1 MSDISQMWERAC
13 SRREQLGLTDS
24 LKMHNPTC
32 PDWAEAL
39 LNGFSQIFLQRHP
52 LCGLLC
58 LVAILIGAPALLGG
72 ALLGGVA
79 GLLTAQRRCYPK
91 AERQAGLY
99 SYNGVLLGLL
109 ISQHFAWSALVPPLI
124 LACGGLSAILT
135 RQWLKHATQPQDLP
149 AYTAPFVG
157 LGWLLLGHA
166 PENTLALIEP
176 APFAVLTAPF
186 TGLGQIMLLEQPM
199 AGGLIALGLLLADR
213 RAAVWALSGASLGML
228 AGVWLND
235 PAGALLGLHSY
246 NPALAALALSP
257 TRRQPW
263 LPLLGIGLAILLT
276 PGFAALH
283 LPALTAPFILACW
296 LVRAGQRMLRKPHMD
311 SPFESP

>member
-1 MSDISQMWERAC
+1 
-13 SRREQLGLTDS
+13 
-24 LKMHNPTC
+24 MHNQTC

-39 LNGFSQIFLQRHP
+39 LNGFSQIFLQRQP

-58 LVAILIGAPALLGG
+58 LLAILIGAPALLGG

-79 GLLTAQRRCYPK
+79 GLLTAQRRGYPK

-109 ISQHFAWSALVPPLI
+109 ISQHFAWSALLPPLI

-135 RQWLKHATQPQDLP
+135 RQWLKHATQPNDLP
-149 AYTAPFVG
+149 AYTTPFVG
-157 LGWLLLGHA
+157 LGWLLLGTA
-166 PENTLALIEP
+166 PDSTLVVTEP
-176 APFAVLTAPF
+176 DTLSVLAAPF
-186 TGLGQIMLLEQPM
+186 TGLAQVMLLDRPL
-199 AGGLIALGLLLADR
+199 AGTLIALGLLLANR
-213 RAAVWALSGASLGML
+213 RAALWAMIGASI
-228 AGVWLND
+228 GVLIALLLD
-235 PAGALLGLHSY
+235 EPASALLGLHSY
-246 NPALAALALSP
+246 NPALAALALSQ
-257 TRRQPW
+257 TRRQSW
-263 LPLLGIGLAILLT
+263 LPLLGIGLAIILT

-296 LVRAGQRMLRKPHMD
+296 LARASQRMFKPRVD

>member
-1 MSDISQMWERAC
+1 
-13 SRREQLGLTDS
+13 
-24 LKMHNPTC
+24 MHNQTC

-39 LNGFSQIFLQRHP
+39 LNGFSQIFLQRQP

-58 LVAILIGAPALLGG
+58 LLAILVGAPALFGG

-79 GLLTAQRRCYPK
+79 GLLTAQRRGYPK
-91 AERQAGLY
+91 TERQAGLY

-109 ISQHFAWSALVPPLI
+109 ISQRFDWSALLPPLI
-124 LACGGLSAILT
+124 LACGGLAAMLT
-135 RQWLKHATQPQDLP
+135 RQWLKHASRPGDLP

-157 LGWLLLGHA
+157 LGWLLLGTA
-166 PENTLALIEP
+166 PPSTFALSEP
-176 APFAVLTAPF
+176 GMFSLISAPF
-186 TGLGQIMLLEQPM
+186 TGLAQIMLLDQPM
-199 AGGLIALGLLLADR
+199 AGVLIVVGLWLASR
-213 RAAVWALSGASLGML
+213 RAAVWALIGASTGVLIALILGE
-228 AGVWLND
+228 
-235 PAGALLGLHSY
+235 PASALLGLHSY
-246 NPALAALALSP
+246 NPALAALALSQ

-263 LPLLGIGLAILLT
+263 MPLLGIGLAIILT

-296 LVRAGQRMLRKPHMD
+296 LVHATRRMLRKPRMD

>member
-1 MSDISQMWERAC
+1 
-13 SRREQLGLTDS
+13 
-24 LKMHNPTC
+24 MHNPTC

-58 LVAILIGAPALLGG
+58 LLAILIGAPPLFGG

-79 GLLTAQRRCYPK
+79 GLLTAQRRGYPK

-109 ISQHFAWSALVPPLI
+109 ISQHFAWSALLPPLI
-124 LACGGLSAILT
+124 LACGGLAAMLT
-135 RQWLKHATQPQDLP
+135 RQWLKHASRPDDLP

-157 LGWLLLGHA
+157 LGWLLLGTLPNSAFALTA
-166 PENTLALIEP
+166 PDTLSILI
-176 APFAVLTAPF
+176 APF
-186 TGLGQIMLLEQPM
+186 TGLAQIMLLDQPLAGALIAVGLWLANRRAALWAL
-199 AGGLIALGLLLADR
+199 AGGSAGVIVGLLLGD
-213 RAAVWALSGASLGML
+213 STS
-228 AGVWLND
+228 
-235 PAGALLGLHSY
+235 ALLGLHSY
-246 NPALAALALSP
+246 NPALAALALSQM
-257 TRRQPW
+257 RRQPW
-263 LPLLGIGLAILLT
+263 LPLFGILLAIVLT

-296 LVRAGQRMLRKPHMD
+296 LVHAGRRILRNRRMD

>member
-1 MSDISQMWERAC
+1 MQN
-13 SRREQLGLTDS
+13 Q
-24 LKMHNPTC
+24 TC

-39 LNGFSQIFLQRHP
+39 LNGFSQIFLQRQP

-58 LVAILIGAPALLGG
+58 LLTILIGAPALLGG

-79 GLLTAQRRCYPK
+79 GLLTAQRRGYPK

-109 ISQHFAWSALVPPLI
+109 ISQHFAWSALLPPLI

-135 RQWLKHATQPQDLP
+135 RQWLKHASQPDDLP

-157 LGWLLLGHA
+157 LGWLLMGTV
-166 PENTLALIEP
+166 PESTFALTEPDTLS
-176 APFAVLTAPF
+176 VLVAPF
-186 TGLGQIMLLEQPM
+186 TGLAQIMLLDQPV
-199 AGGLIALGLLLADR
+199 AGALIALGLSIANR
-213 RAAVWALSGASLGML
+213 RAALWALTGAS
-228 AGVWLND
+228 AGVLIALLLD
-235 PAGALLGLHSY
+235 EPDSALLGLHSY
-246 NPALAALALSP
+246 NPALAALALSQS
-257 TRRQPW
+257 RRQPW
-263 LPLLGIGLAILLT
+263 LPLLGLLLAIMLT

-296 LVRAGQRMLRKPHMD
+296 LVRASGRMFKARVD

>member
-1 MSDISQMWERAC
+1 
-13 SRREQLGLTDS
+13 
-24 LKMHNPTC
+24 MHNPTC

-58 LVAILIGAPALLGG
+58 LLAILIGAPALFGG

-79 GLLTAQRRCYPK
+79 GLLTAQRRGYPK

-109 ISQHFAWSALVPPLI
+109 ISQHFEWSALLPPLI
-124 LACGGLSAILT
+124 LACGGLAAMLT
-135 RQWLKHATQPQDLP
+135 HQWLKHASRPNDLP

-157 LGWLLLGHA
+157 LGWLLLGTVPA
-166 PENTLALIEP
+166 GTFALTEPDTLSVLI
-176 APFAVLTAPF
+176 APF
-186 TGLGQIMLLEQPM
+186 TGLAQIMLLDQPL
-199 AGGLIALGLLLADR
+199 AGVLIALGLWLASK
-213 RAAVWALSGASLGML
+213 RAVLWALTGAS
-228 AGVWLND
+228 AGVLIALLLGE
-235 PAGALLGLHSY
+235 PSSALLGLHSY
-246 NPALAALALSP
+246 NPALAALALSQL
-257 TRRQPW
+257 RRQPW
-263 LPLLGIGLAILLT
+263 LPLLGILLAIILT

-296 LVRAGQRMLRKPHMD
+296 LVRAGTRMLQKPSMD

>member
-1 MSDISQMWERAC
+1 
-13 SRREQLGLTDS
+13 
-24 LKMHNPTC
+24 MHNPTC

-58 LVAILIGAPALLGG
+58 LLAILVGAPALLGG

-79 GLLTAQRRCYPK
+79 GLLTAQRRGYPK
-91 AERQAGLY
+91 AERQAGVY

-109 ISQHFAWSALVPPLI
+109 ISQHFAWSALLPPLI

-135 RQWLKHATQPQDLP
+135 RQWLKHASRPHDLP

-157 LGWLLLGHA
+157 LGWLLLGSVPHSA
-166 PENTLALIEP
+166 LALGEPDTLA
-176 APFAVLTAPF
+176 VLGAPF
-186 TGLGQIMLLEQPM
+186 TGLAQIMLLDQPL
-199 AGGLIALGLLLADR
+199 AGVLIALGLWLANR
-213 RAAVWALSGASLGML
+213 RAAVWAVIGASS
-228 AGVWLND
+228 GVLIGWLLD
-235 PAGALLGLHSY
+235 DTSAALLGLHSY
-246 NPALAALALSP
+246 NPALAALALSQA
-257 TRRQPW
+257 RRQPW
-263 LPLLGIGLAILLT
+263 LPLLGILLAILLT
-276 PGFAALH
+276 PGFAAVH

-296 LVRAGQRMLRKPHMD
+296 LVRAGARILRKPRMD

>member
-1 MSDISQMWERAC
+1 MPNQ
-13 SRREQLGLTDS
+13 
-24 LKMHNPTC
+24 TC

-52 LCGLLC
+52 LCGVLC
-58 LVAILIGAPALLGG
+58 LLAILVGAPAAFGA

-79 GLLTAQRRCYPK
+79 GLLTAQRRGYPK
-91 AERQAGLY
+91 VERQAGLY

-109 ISQHFAWSALVPPLI
+109 ISQHFAWSALLPPLI

-135 RQWLKHATQPQDLP
+135 RQWFKRASQPDDLP

-157 LGWLLLGHA
+157 LGWLLPGTA
-166 PENTLALIEP
+166 PPGTLALSEP
-176 APFAVLTAPF
+176 DTVALFTAPF
-186 TGLGQIMLLEQPM
+186 TGLAQIMLLDQPL
-199 AGGLIALGLLLADR
+199 AGGLITLGLWLADR
-213 RAAVWALSGASLGML
+213 RAAVWALIGASAGLL
-228 AGVWLND
+228 AALCLHE

-246 NPALAALALSP
+246 NSALAALALSQV
-257 TRRQPW
+257 RRQPW
-263 LPLLGIGLAILLT
+263 WPLLGILLAVLLT

-283 LPALTAPFILACW
+283 LPTLTAPFILACW
-296 LVRAGQRMLRKPHMD
+296 LVRAGARVLRKPRMD

>member
-1 MSDISQMWERAC
+1 
-13 SRREQLGLTDS
+13 
-24 LKMHNPTC
+24 MHNHSC

-58 LVAILIGAPALLGG
+58 LLAILIGAPAWLGG

-79 GLLTAQRRCYPK
+79 GLLTAQRRGYPK

-109 ISQHFAWSALVPPLI
+109 ISQHFTWSALLPPLI

-135 RQWLKHATQPQDLP
+135 RQWLKHSSQPNDLP

-157 LGWLLLGHA
+157 LGWLLIGTVPA
-166 PENTLALIEP
+166 STLVPIEP
-176 APFAVLTAPF
+176 NTVSVLAAPF
-186 TGLGQIMLLEQPM
+186 TGLGQIMLLEQPL
-199 AGGLIALGLLLADR
+199 AGALIALGLWLANR
-213 RAAVWALSGASLGML
+213 RAALWALIGATLGML
-228 AGVWLND
+228 AALLLD
-235 PAGALLGLHSY
+235 EPSSALLGLHSY
-246 NPALAALALSP
+246 NPALAAVALSQ

-263 LPLLGIGLAILLT
+263 LPLLGILLAIVLT

-296 LVRAGQRMLRKPHMD
+296 LVRAGHRVLQKPHMD